1 MFIMPLLLIAFTS
14 LFFYLSAPPSF
25 AAATATILPGQAL
38 AVGDKLV
45 SENGRYALGFFDT
58 SSTKSPQSTSSW
70 HLGIWFNTVPK
81 FASAWVANREK
92 PIKNTTSLQLTIS
105 TDGNLVIQN
114 RSTKSIFW
122 STQANVKRNGTIAM
136 LLSNGNLILRNSS
149 NSSHI
154 LWQSFDDPTD
164 TLLPGA
170 KLGFDR
176 LTGLDRRLVSWKNRV
191 SPASGAY
198 CNGLDPSGA
207 DQFLLTRLDSSM
219 SYWSSGVWNGN
230 SFVSYPGNNTPNQAS
245 YNLTFVDNEREKYV
259 VESLADENA
268 VFRHVIDAS
277 GQAKGY
283 VWYEGLQD
291 WILAYNQP
299 KAQCDVYAVCGPFT
313 ICNDD
318 DLPNCICMDGFT
330 ITSPLDWELEDRTAG
345 CLRKTPLHCITNKNT
360 TYSTDQFASLP
371 CVRLPK
377 NASKV
382 EIATSAEECAQIC
395 LNNCSCTAYS
405 FGDEGCYILHHE
417 LINIAQL
424 QCGGTTKNSDGE
436 TLYFRLSAQDVQSS
450 KNNRRQTVGVV
461 VGTGLSALGL
471 FGLGLLLMIW
481 RNKRKRSPRKT
492 YGSDGGRIIA
502 FEYTDLQRA
511 TKYFTDKLGGGSF
524 GSVFKGFLSDSHAI
538 AVKMLEGAYQGEKQ
552 FRAEVSSVGAI
563 QHINLVKLV
572 GFCCHGPKRLLV
584 YEHMPNRS
592 LDIHL
597 FKDDS
602 TILNWTTR
610 YQIAL
615 GVARGLA
622 YMHESCRDYIIHCDV
637 KPENILLDALFV
649 PKIADFGMAKILGRD
664 FSRALTTARGTIGY
678 LAPEWIYGVA
688 ITAKVDVYSYGMV
701 LLEIISGRRNSDASC
716 SSGGDLGVFFPV
728 HAARKLLEGD
738 IKSLVDHKLQGDVNL
753 AEVELACKVACWCI
767 QDEEF
772 DRPTMGEVVQ
782 ILEGQVETRMPP
794 MPRLLQA
801 VAGSSCSTCS

>member
-81 FASAWVANREK
+81 FASAWAANREK

-122 STQANVKRNGTIAM
+122 STQADVKRNGTIAM

-176 LTGLDRRLVSWKNRV
+176 LTGLDRGLVSWKNRV

-283 VWYEGLQD
+283 VWGKKFYETRSHGL
-291 WILAYNQP
+291 A
-299 KAQCDVYAVCGPFT
+299 
-313 ICNDD
+313 
-318 DLPNCICMDGFT
+318 
-330 ITSPLDWELEDRTAG
+330 
-345 CLRKTPLHCITNKNT
+345 
-360 TYSTDQFASLP
+360 
-371 CVRLPK
+371 
-377 NASKV
+377 
-382 EIATSAEECAQIC
+382 
-395 LNNCSCTAYS
+395 
-405 FGDEGCYILHHE
+405 
-417 LINIAQL
+417 
-424 QCGGTTKNSDGE
+424 GE
-436 TLYFRLSAQDVQSS
+436 TH
-450 KNNRRQTVGVV
+450 
-461 VGTGLSALGL
+461 
-471 FGLGLLLMIW
+471 
-481 RNKRKRSPRKT
+481 P
-492 YGSDGGRIIA
+492 DG
-502 FEYTDLQRA
+502 
-511 TKYFTDKLGGGSF
+511 
-524 GSVFKGFLSDSHAI
+524 
-538 AVKMLEGAYQGEKQ
+538 
-552 FRAEVSSVGAI
+552 
-563 QHINLVKLV
+563 
-572 GFCCHGPKRLLV
+572 
-584 YEHMPNRS
+584 
-592 LDIHL
+592 
-597 FKDDS
+597 
-602 TILNWTTR
+602 
-610 YQIAL
+610 
-615 GVARGLA
+615 
-622 YMHESCRDYIIHCDV
+622 
-637 KPENILLDALFV
+637 
-649 PKIADFGMAKILGRD
+649 
-664 FSRALTTARGTIGY
+664 
-678 LAPEWIYGVA
+678 
-688 ITAKVDVYSYGMV
+688 
-701 LLEIISGRRNSDASC
+701 
-716 SSGGDLGVFFPV
+716 
-728 HAARKLLEGD
+728 
-738 IKSLVDHKLQGDVNL
+738 
-753 AEVELACKVACWCI
+753 
-767 QDEEF
+767 
-772 DRPTMGEVVQ
+772 
-782 ILEGQVETRMPP
+782 
-794 MPRLLQA
+794 
-801 VAGSSCSTCS
+801 